1 MIQYLKNKLPEAQI
15 LQVLKSQSKPI
26 PLTGADRAQL
36 EDAGASEIL
45 IEAMIDPASI
55 PQTAAEQRIAQRR
68 ADQQKEADRFA
79 ACQAQASREFPGNP
93 AAQRTALAAC
103 REAKQ

>member
-15 LQVLKSQSKPI
+15 LQILKSQNKAI

-45 IEAMIDPASI
+45 IDAMIDPASI
-55 PQTAAEQRIAQRR
+55 PQTAAEQRIDQRR
-68 ADQQKEADRFA
+68 AEQQKAADRFA
-79 ACQAQASREFPGNP
+79 ACQAQASREFPGN
-93 AAQRTALAAC
+93 ATAQRTAVAAC
-103 REAKQ
+103 RQAKQ